1 MVQEIINECWR
12 SIDGFINYQV
22 SNIGRVRN
30 CNTGRILKGCVN
42 IHGYSNVV
50 LCQNGKKHN
59 YKIHRLVAREFLDN
73 PNNKKCVD
81 HINHDRT
88 DNHVWNLRWC
98 THSDNNRNVTK
109 QQNTSSMY
117 LGVSWHKLKN
127 KWICR
132 VRDENSKLKHL
143 GYFENEKEAAQ
154 KYNNYICEHFPEFGQ
169 LNQID

>member
-59 YKIHRLVAREFLDN
+59 YKI
-73 PNNKKCVD
+73 
-81 HINHDRT
+81 I
-88 DNHVWNLRWC
+88 
-98 THSDNNRNVTK
+98 
-109 QQNTSSMY
+109 
-117 LGVSWHKLKN
+117 
-127 KWICR
+127 
-132 VRDENSKLKHL
+132 NSK
-143 GYFENEKEAAQ
+143 E
-154 KYNNYICEHFPEFGQ
+154 
-169 LNQID
+169 

>member
-1 MVQEIINECWR
+1 MVQEIIEEFR
-12 SIDGFINYQV
+12 MVQGFMDYQV
-22 SNIGRVRN
+22 SNMGRVLN
-30 CNTGRILKGCVN
+30 VKTKRILKAGVN
-42 IHGYSNVV
+42 NHGYSNVV

-59 YKIHRLVAREFLDN
+59 FKIHRLVAREFLDN

-81 HINHDRT
+81 HRNHNKA

-98 THSDNNRNVTK
+98 SHSDNNRNVIK

-154 KYNNYICEHFPEFGQ
+154 KYNNYISEHFAEFGQ

>member
-1 MVQEIINECWR
+1 M
-12 SIDGFINYQV
+12 
-22 SNIGRVRN
+22 
-30 CNTGRILKGCVN
+30 
-42 IHGYSNVV
+42 
-50 LCQNGKKHN
+50 
-59 YKIHRLVAREFLDN
+59 AREFLDN
-73 PNNKKCVD
+73 HNNKKCVD

-98 THSDNNRNVTK
+98 SHSDNNRNVIK

-154 KYNNYICEHFPEFGQ
+154 TYNNYICEHFPEFGQ

>member
-1 MVQEIINECWR
+1 M
-12 SIDGFINYQV
+12 
-22 SNIGRVRN
+22 
-30 CNTGRILKGCVN
+30 KACVN

-81 HINHDRT
+81 HRNHNKT

-154 KYNNYICEHFPEFGQ
+154 KYNNYICEHVAEFGK

>member
-1 MVQEIINECWR
+1 MVQEIIEEFR
-12 SIDGFINYQV
+12 MVQGFMDYKV
-22 SNIGRVRN
+22 SNMGRVLN
-30 CNTGRILKGCVN
+30 VKTKRILKACVN
-42 IHGYSNVV
+42 SHGYSNVV

-98 THSDNNRNVTK
+98 SHSDNNRNVTK

>member
-1 MVQEIINECWR
+1 M
-12 SIDGFINYQV
+12 
-22 SNIGRVRN
+22 
-30 CNTGRILKGCVN
+30 
-42 IHGYSNVV
+42 
-50 LCQNGKKHN
+50 
-59 YKIHRLVAREFLDN
+59 AREFLDN

-81 HINHDRT
+81 HINHNKT

-132 VRDENSKLKHL
+132 VRDKDGKLKHL
-143 GYFENEKEAAQ
+143 GYFLNEKDAGLAYN
-154 KYNNYICEHFPEFGQ
+154 KYVSANFPEFCK